1 MSLAIW
7 VAIGLLAVSVLL
19 GLLRVMTAPDS
30 ATRGVVGDLV
40 FFSCIGILA
49 MFGMLHHSSVS
60 VDAALLA
67 SILGILATIALAR
80 IMTRGRR

>member
-30 ATRGVVGDLV
+30 AT
-40 FFSCIGILA
+40 
-49 MFGMLHHSSVS
+49 
-60 VDAALLA
+60 LA

>member
-1 MSLAIW
+1 MQVLRLLSWWWYLTTQI
-7 VAIGLLAVSVLL
+7 VIGSWN
-19 GLLRVMTAPDS
+19 
-30 ATRGVVGDLV
+30 
-40 FFSCIGILA
+40 
-49 MFGMLHHSSVS
+49 

>member
-1 MSLAIW
+1 
-7 VAIGLLAVSVLL
+7 
-19 GLLRVMTAPDS
+19 
-30 ATRGVVGDLV
+30 
-40 FFSCIGILA
+40 